1 MSKQED
7 KFAKRRL
14 TTSYFTSLTS
24 ITLVL
29 FIIGLFGL
37 LLVHAKGIRKHVME
51 NVMVNVYFNKGE
63 SEADIIK
70 LQKTLDAS
78 NGIKSTKYISP
89 EQGAKIYSEELGED
103 FLTFLEGENPIH
115 ASLEVHLDE
124 AYANVD
130 SLKNFSL
137 RVEKNTIVEE
147 VRYPEDYVKTIN
159 DNMATISLFLVIF
172 SGLLLLISIVL
183 INNTIRLSI
192 YAHRFLIRTMKLIGA
207 TKGFISRPFIWKSVL
222 QGIFSA
228 VLANGLLL
236 LLVYRVGQTP
246 ELKFLISAIDP
257 TMYLIVFGGVLL
269 VGIIITWLSTLFS
282 VKRYLRAKM
291 DTLYMQ

>member
-37 LLVHAKGIRKHVME
+37 LIVQAKGIRKHVME
-51 NVMVNVYFNKGE
+51 NVMVNIYFNKAE
-63 SEADIIK
+63 AEADIIK

-89 EQGAKIYSEELGED
+89 EQGAKIYGEELGED
-103 FLTFLEGENPIH
+103 FLLFLEGENPIH

-130 SLKNFSL
+130 SLKNFSV
-137 RVEKNTIVEE
+137 RVEKNPIVEE

-159 DNMATISLFLVIF
+159 DNMAKISFFLMLF

-192 YAHRFLIRTMKLIGA
+192 YAHRFIIRTMKLIGA

-222 QGIFSA
+222 QGILA
-228 VLANGLLL
+228 AILANGFLL
-236 LLVYRVGQTP
+236 LLVYRVGQSP
-246 ELKFLISAIDP
+246 DFKYLLSSVDP
-257 TMYLIVFGGVLL
+257 TMYLMVFGGVML
-269 VGIIITWLSTLFS
+269 VGVIITWLSTMFS
-282 VKRYLRAKM
+282 VKRFIRMKM
-291 DTLYMQ
+291 DSLYMQ